1 MLQKSGAK
9 DRKLQAAIAERD
21 ERYVVGPCFDDTP
34 YSNNIC
40 QPKALFSSFT
50 NKFTS
55 STAVLVKMN
64 LKGASSSC
72 ASTAV
77 HNLCCSGCQQRMA
90 IVADIVAEVSQSTNI
105 TVLDAL
111 PVQLEYSADAV
122 SKMFL
127 TAGLMW

>member
-21 ERYVVGPCFDDTP
+21 ERYVVGPCFDGTSSS
-34 YSNNIC
+34 SNVC
-40 QPKALFSSFT
+40 QPKALSSSFI

-55 STAVLVKMN
+55 STAVLLKMN
-64 LKGASSSC
+64 LEGASWSC

-77 HNLCCSGCQQRMA
+77 HTLCCFGCQQRMA

-105 TVLDAL
+105 TVLDVL
-111 PVQLEYSADAV
+111 PVQLEYSAYAV
-122 SKMFL
+122 S
-127 TAGLMW
+127 